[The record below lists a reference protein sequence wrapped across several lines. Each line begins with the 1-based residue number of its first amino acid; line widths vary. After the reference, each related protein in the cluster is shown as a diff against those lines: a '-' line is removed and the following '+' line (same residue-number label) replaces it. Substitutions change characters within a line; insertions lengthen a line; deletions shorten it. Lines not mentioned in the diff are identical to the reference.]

1 MDVTIGWARPSST
14 GCGIVLLDARERVRA
29 DTFVRAGDRHR
40 FIAQHALLRTL
51 VGELTGGDPQRLEI
65 GAQCPVCGGS
75 DHGRPVLRSDA
86 SMRLSA
92 SRSGQR
98 VVVAVARG
106 DAPIGVDVEPT
117 SATRSDGVDPAAFD
131 LVALTPGERARV
143 LARPESEQSVA
154 RTATWV
160 RKEAVL
166 KRAGIGLT
174 RAPAEFDVA
183 ASGHVLTDVDVG
195 ADYCCALATA
205 EPARVTIVDA
215 TARLAGLATRL

>member
-1 MDVTIGWARPSST
+1 M
-14 GCGIVLLDARERVRA
+14 RERARA
-29 DTFVRAGDRHR
+29 DTFVRAEDRHR

-51 VGELTGGDPQRLEI
+51 VGELTGGDPERLEV
-65 GAQCPVCGGS
+65 GARCPVCGGS
-75 DHGRPVLRSDA
+75 GHGRPVLRTDA

-117 SATRSDGVDPAAFD
+117 ITTGSVGVDAVDAVDAVAFD

-143 LARPESEQSVA
+143 LARPEAEQSVA
-154 RTATWV
+154 RTAMWV

-166 KRAGIGLT
+166 KRVGVGLT
-174 RAPAEFDVA
+174 VSPAEFDVA
-183 ASGHVLTDVDVG
+183 ATGDVLTDVDLG
-195 ADYCCALATA
+195 AGYCCALATA
-205 EPARVTIVDA
+205 EPARVTVVDA

>member
-1 MDVTIGWARPSST
+1 M
-14 GCGIVLLDARERVRA
+14 RERARA
-29 DTFVRAGDRHR
+29 DTFVRAEDRHR
-40 FIAQHALLRTL
+40 FIAEHALLRTL
-51 VGELTGGDPQRLEI
+51 VGELTGGDPERLEV
-65 GAQCPVCGGS
+65 GTRCPVCGGS
-75 DHGRPVLRSDA
+75 DHGRPVLRTDA

-117 SATRSDGVDPAAFD
+117 ITTGSVGVDAVAFD

-143 LARPESEQSVA
+143 LARPEAEQSVA

-166 KRAGIGLT
+166 KRVGVGLT
-174 RAPAEFDVA
+174 VSPAEFDVA
-183 ASGHVLTDVDVG
+183 ATGDVLTDVDLG
-195 ADYCCALATA
+195 AGYCCALATA
-205 EPARVTIVDA
+205 EPARVTVVDA